1 MFENTK
7 KRLNPKYGATRR
19 GVLILWVFSS
29 SLFLYY
35 FALAS
40 DISQDSLYF
49 GYLNFVALLF
59 GSGISYHVL
68 IELLKIEQHKENE
81 AKWRTLLKYLLIIQA
96 GYIFAGLAIYLGFLL
111 GEIAGFFIG
120 NDWNGVRF
128 ILGLALLSSFNEKDR
143 VIVWCKAVRQGKV
156 LTPASAD
163 ISYLSKMCRN

>member
-1 MFENTK
+1 MFEKIKT
-7 KRLNPKYGATRR
+7 RLNPKYGATRR

-81 AKWRTLLKYLLIIQA
+81 TKWRTLLKYLLILQA
-96 GYIFAGLAIYLGFLL
+96 GYIFAGIAIYLGLLLGKIVGFLL
-111 GEIAGFFIG
+111 AMIG
-120 NDWNGVRF
+120 MVC
-128 ILGLALLSSFNEKDR
+128 GLFWVLHFL
-143 VIVWCKAVRQGKV
+143 AVLMKR
-156 LTPASAD
+156 
-163 ISYLSKMCRN
+163 

>member
-1 MFENTK
+1 MFEKIKT
-7 KRLNPKYGATRR
+7 RLNPKYGATRR

-40 DISQDSLYF
+40 DISKDSLYF

-81 AKWRTLLKYLLIIQA
+81 TKWRTLLKYLLILQA
-96 GYIFAGLAIYLGFLL
+96 GYIFAGIAIYLGLLLGKIVGFLL
-111 GEIAGFFIG
+111 AMIG
-120 NDWNGVRF
+120 MVCGLFWVLHFLAVLMKKIESLFGVKLFGR
-128 ILGLALLSSFNEKDR
+128 EK
-143 VIVWCKAVRQGKV
+143 
-156 LTPASAD
+156 S
-163 ISYLSKMCRN
+163 

>member
-1 MFENTK
+1 MFEKIKT
-7 KRLNPKYGATRR
+7 RLNPTYGATRR

-81 AKWRTLLKYLLIIQA
+81 TKWRTLLKYLLILQA
-96 GYIFAGLAIYLGFLL
+96 GYIFAGIAIYLGLLLGKIVGFLL
-111 GEIAGFFIG
+111 AMIG
-120 NDWNGVRF
+120 MVCGLFWVLHFLAVLMKKIESLFGVKLFGR
-128 ILGLALLSSFNEKDR
+128 EK
-143 VIVWCKAVRQGKV
+143 
-156 LTPASAD
+156 S
-163 ISYLSKMCRN
+163 

>member
-1 MFENTK
+1 MFEKIKT
-7 KRLNPKYGATRR
+7 RLNPKYGATRR

-81 AKWRTLLKYLLIIQA
+81 TKWRTLLKYLLILQA
-96 GYIFAGLAIYLGFLL
+96 GYIFAGIAIYLGLLLGKIVGFLL
-111 GEIAGFFIG
+111 AMIG
-120 NDWNGVRF
+120 MVCGLFWVLHFLAVLMKKIESLFGVKLFGR
-128 ILGLALLSSFNEKDR
+128 EK
-143 VIVWCKAVRQGKV
+143 
-156 LTPASAD
+156 S
-163 ISYLSKMCRN
+163 

>member
-111 GEIAGFFIG
+111 GEIAGFLLAMIG
-120 NDWNGVRF
+120 MVCGLFWVLHFLAVLMKKIESLFGVKLFGR
-128 ILGLALLSSFNEKDR
+128 EK
-143 VIVWCKAVRQGKV
+143 
-156 LTPASAD
+156 S
-163 ISYLSKMCRN
+163 

>member
-111 GEIAGFFIG
+111 GEIAGFLLAMIG
-120 NDWNGVRF
+120 MVCGLFWVLHFLTALMKKIESLFGVKLFSR
-128 ILGLALLSSFNEKDR
+128 EK
-143 VIVWCKAVRQGKV
+143 
-156 LTPASAD
+156 S
-163 ISYLSKMCRN
+163 